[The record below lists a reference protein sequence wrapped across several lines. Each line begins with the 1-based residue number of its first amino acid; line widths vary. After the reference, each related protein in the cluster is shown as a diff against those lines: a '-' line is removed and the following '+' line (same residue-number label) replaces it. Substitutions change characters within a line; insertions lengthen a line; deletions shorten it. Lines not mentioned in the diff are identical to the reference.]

1 MPTSPSL
8 IAINVGNTRCQIGL
22 VVEGRLEQQHGFAN
36 DALGAIVP
44 KVNAWW
50 QEIAETPRAVI
61 AMASV
66 NDARADRIVSAIED
80 QCSVGVYRIGRD
92 LPVPVGQQLDPETL
106 TGVDRLLNAAAA
118 YDTLRQACIVVDAG
132 TAITIDFVDG
142 EGTFQGGAIGPGA
155 QTQLDSLARV
165 TANLPELD
173 FRRPDA
179 DAFGR
184 STAEAMLH
192 GVFHG
197 IRGAVQRLAETYA
210 ERYGA
215 YPMVIATGGDA
226 ETLFEGDELIDRIVP
241 GLTLMGIAAAA
252 RHALSATDDADADV
266 TR

>member
-1 MPTSPSL
+1 MSNAFAL

-22 VVEGRLEQQHGFAN
+22 VKDGHVDRQERFHN
-36 DALGAIVP
+36 TDLGAIVP
-44 KVNAWW
+44 QVNAWW
-50 QEIAETPRAVI
+50 QEIASTPRAAI

-66 NDARADRIVSAIED
+66 SDEHANRITSAIED
-80 QCSVGVYRIGRD
+80 QCSVEVYRVGVD
-92 LPVPVGQQLDPETL
+92 LPVPIGAQLDPETI

-118 YDTLRQACIVVDAG
+118 FDTLQQACIVVDAG
-132 TAITIDFVDG
+132 TALTIDFVDG

-155 QTQLDSLARV
+155 QMQLDSLARA
-165 TANLPELD
+165 TANLPELK

-215 YPMVIATGGDA
+215 YPLVIATGGDA
-226 ETLFEGDELIDRIVP
+226 PMLFEGDELIDRIVP
-241 GLTLMGIAAAA
+241 GLTLMGIAASA
-252 RHALSATDDADADV
+252 RHALSADDADADV
-266 TR
+266 AR